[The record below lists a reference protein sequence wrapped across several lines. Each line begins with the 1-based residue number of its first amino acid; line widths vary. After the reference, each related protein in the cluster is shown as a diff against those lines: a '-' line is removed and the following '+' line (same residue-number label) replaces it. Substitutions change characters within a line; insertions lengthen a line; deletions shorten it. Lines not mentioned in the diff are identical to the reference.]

1 MNRLLLTTI
10 FFLANN
16 IIFSNPPISDAQTT
30 GDEALSIRK
39 INFIDIPGECNINK
53 DINVDL
59 KTENGIDIGDF
70 NITKDGEIEV
80 YFKSGKGIST
90 DIEI

>member
-16 IIFSNPPISDAQTT
+16 ILFSNPPISGAQTT
-30 GDEALSIRK
+30 GNELFSIRK
-39 INFIDIPGECNINK
+39 INLRDIPQEYNINN

-70 NITKDGEIEV
+70 NINKDGEIEV